1 MLANKNK
8 NNNNYNG
15 IIDIC
20 HEEIKILSISNHFLA
35 CFDGC
40 IHIL

>member
-8 NNNNYNG
+8 NNNSYNS

-20 HEEIKILSISNHFLA
+20 PEEIKILSISNQFLA
-35 CFDGC
+35 CFNGC